1 MTSSGHADRSEGPAP
16 DLVAG
21 INRFS
26 LDLYR
31 HADAEPGN
39 RCLSPLS
46 VALVFGLAYRGAVG
60 PTATEIA
67 TVFHFAHDPI
77 RHHVAS
83 AALVDA
89 LTIPPAEAPDLSWL
103 DPEDRIDFIVATP
116 ADLRLVNSLWL
127 QQGMVLQPS
136 YALDAAAEQ
145 ALGIRRVDYRC
156 EPAAALAKINAAV
169 AAETNGLINPLLSS
183 ANVTA
188 ETRATLVNTL
198 YWKAQWEIPF
208 EPEDTDMAPF
218 TLLDGGVVT
227 ARLMQQRDWFQVLE
241 REGAKAIALPF
252 HVDGHDHGVSMVI
265 LLPDDAAA
273 LPRFEAGLD
282 HDRLAT
288 WLKDLDAAERRDTR
302 LTLPRIHIEWGTDL
316 VPQLRAMGLSLPFE
330 DAADF
335 SGMAVLPAPD
345 DPGMPSLKFDSVVH
359 RTVLTV
365 DERGCEAAAATAMV
379 AVVGGIPTAPPPPPF
394 EFRVDKP
401 FLFLLRDDRTG
412 LILFIG
418 RHIVPE
424 EGSKA

>member
-1 MTSSGHADRSEGPAP
+1 MTRSGHTDRSEGPAP

-31 HADAEPGN
+31 RADAEPGN

-46 VALVFGLAYRGAVG
+46 VALAFGLAYRGAVG

-67 TVFHFAHDPI
+67 TVFHFAQDPI

-89 LTIPPAEAPDLSWL
+89 LRIPPAEEPDLSWL
-103 DPEDRIDFIVATP
+103 DPEERIHVPIPEA
-116 ADLRLVNSLWL
+116 ADLRLVNGLWL
-127 QQGMVLQPS
+127 QQDMALQPD
-136 YALDAAAEQ
+136 YASDAAAEQ

-156 EPAAALAKINAAV
+156 DPAAALAKINAAV
-169 AAETNGLINPLLSS
+169 AAETNGLIDPLLSS

-188 ETRATLVNTL
+188 ETRAVLVNTL
-198 YWKAQWEIPF
+198 YWKAQWDSPF
-208 EPEDTDMAPF
+208 EPEDTESAPF
-218 TLLDGGVVT
+218 TLLDGGVATV
-227 ARLMQQRDWFQVLE
+227 RLMHQRSWFPVLE
-241 REGAKAIALPF
+241 RDGVKAIALPF
-252 HVDGHDHGVSMVI
+252 HVDSHDHNVSMVI
-265 LLPDDAAA
+265 LLPDAAAA
-273 LPRFEAGLD
+273 LPEFEAGLD
-282 HDRLAT
+282 HDRLAA
-288 WLKDLDAAERRDTR
+288 WLKDLDSAEHRDTR
-302 LTLPRIHIEWGTDL
+302 LALPHMHIEWDADL

-345 DPGMPSLKFDSVVH
+345 DPDMPSLKFTNIVH

-365 DERGCEAAAATAMV
+365 DENGCEAAAATAMV
-379 AVVGGIPTAPPPPPF
+379 AVAGCIPAAPPPPPF
-394 EFRVDKP
+394 EFRADMP

-418 RHIVPE
+418 SHIVPR
-424 EGSKA
+424 EGSEA

>member
-1 MTSSGHADRSEGPAP
+1 MTRSGHTDQSEGPAP

-31 HADAEPGN
+31 RADAEPGN

-46 VALVFGLAYRGAVG
+46 VALAFGLAYRGAVG

-67 TVFHFAHDPI
+67 TVFHFAQDPI
-77 RHHVAS
+77 QHHVAS

-89 LTIPPAEAPDLSWL
+89 LRIPPAEEPDLSWL
-103 DPEDRIDFIVATP
+103 DPEERIDFIVPTS

-127 QQGMVLQPS
+127 QQGMVLQPD
-136 YALDAAAEQ
+136 YAADAAAEQ

-156 EPAAALAKINAAV
+156 DPAAALAKINAAV
-169 AAETNGLINPLLSS
+169 AAETNGLIDPLLSS

-188 ETRATLVNTL
+188 ETRAILVNTL
-198 YWKAQWEIPF
+198 YWKAQWDSPF
-208 EPEDTDMAPF
+208 EPEDTESAPF
-218 TLLDGGVVT
+218 TLLDGGVATV
-227 ARLMQQRDWFQVLE
+227 RLMHQRSWFPVLE
-241 REGAKAIALPF
+241 RDGVKAIALPF
-252 HVDGHDHGVSMVI
+252 HVDDHDHNVSMVI

-273 LPRFEAGLD
+273 LPEFEAGLD
-282 HDRLAT
+282 HDRLAA
-288 WLKDLDAAERRDTR
+288 WLKDLDSAEHRNTR
-302 LTLPRIHIEWGTDL
+302 LALPRMHIDWGANL

-345 DPGMPSLKFDSVVH
+345 DPEMPSLKFTSVVH

-365 DERGCEAAAATAMV
+365 DEHGCEAAAATAMA
-379 AVVGGIPTAPPPPPF
+379 AVVGCIPTAPPPPPF
-394 EFRVDKP
+394 EFRADKP
-401 FLFLLRDDRTG
+401 FLFLLRDERTG

-418 RHIVPE
+418 SHIAPG
-424 EGSKA
+424 EGSAA